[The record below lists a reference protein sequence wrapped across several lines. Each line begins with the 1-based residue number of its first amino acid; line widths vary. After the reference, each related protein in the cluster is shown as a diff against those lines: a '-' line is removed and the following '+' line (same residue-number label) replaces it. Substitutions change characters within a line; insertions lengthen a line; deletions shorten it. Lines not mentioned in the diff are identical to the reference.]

1 MNKEKPKHHKIL
13 ERSAGAIVF
22 QKEDG
27 KALYLLLHYPA
38 GHWDFPKGNIE
49 KGEKEIEAA
58 RREIIEETGI
68 TDIEFIFGFRE
79 KIEYYYRKGKDL
91 VHKEVIFFLA
101 KTRQEK
107 VRLSYEHVGYA
118 WLRYEEALKKVT
130 YESSRK
136 VLEKAHEYLKRIGE
150 ITE

>member
-1 MNKEKPKHHKIL
+1 MNRGKTKYRKIL

-22 QKEDG
+22 RKENG

-49 KGEKEIEAA
+49 KGENELKTA
-58 RREIIEETGI
+58 RREIFEETGI

-79 KIEYYYRKGKDL
+79 KIEYHYRKGGNL

-101 KTRQEK
+101 KTRQKEVK
-107 VRLSYEHVGYA
+107 LSYEHIGYA
-118 WLRYEEALKKVT
+118 WLRYEDALRRVT
-130 YESSRK
+130 YESSK
-136 VLEKAHEYLKRIGE
+136 QVLRKAHEYLKRIGE